1 MFCRELWHTLVS
13 LELVSQAESIRQGEF
28 LLYQACHLLLT
39 HKINLAGG
47 PSWLGSVQTVLIADG
62 AHCLRLKRSS
72 SDGEEVAQGWRL
84 LQGEERSIETRWFTL
99 VVGSS
104 KASLIMLSGPLFIY
118 PRSLNAQVGETV
130 L

>member
-47 PSWLGSVQTVLIADG
+47 PVLAGKCANSIDSRWCPLPSAETVLIRWRG
-62 AHCLRLKRSS
+62 S
-72 SDGEEVAQGWRL
+72 GPGMEVAPR
-84 LQGEERSIETRWFTL
+84 RRAVHRNT
-99 VVGSS
+99 VVYFGCW
-104 KASLIMLSGPLFIY
+104 
-118 PRSLNAQVGETV
+118 E
-130 L
+130 